1 MAVNNPAFAGNK
13 AFSPNATAE
22 ELQALYDAPSAN
34 RAPEAP
40 LTYEATIAKSF
51 ISFAVLLLG
60 AVAGW
65 VITTTNPAFGMS
77 MVMFA
82 ALGAFVLAMINIF
95 KKEPV
100 PALILGYAAL
110 EGLFL
115 GGISLVFDAQ
125 WSGIV
130 AQAVIATVVVVGVT
144 LALFASGKIRA
155 SARATKIFFIGIISY
170 LVFSVVSMFMSIF
183 GAVDGNFGLNSVEI
197 FGIPLGLIIGP
208 LVILLAAYSLVLDFD
223 MIQRGVAN
231 KAPAKFAWT
240 GAFSIMVTVVWLYLQ
255 ILQFLAIARD

>member
-1 MAVNNPAFAGNK
+1 MAVNNPAFTGNK
-13 AFSPNATAE
+13 AFSPNATAA

-34 RAPEAP
+34 RAPERAM
-40 LTYEATIAKSF
+40 TYEDTVAKSF
-51 ISFAVLLLG
+51 ISFVVLLVG
-60 AVAGW
+60 AAAGW
-65 VITTTNPAFGMS
+65 ILTSMNPAAGAGLM
-77 MVMFA
+77 MFA
-82 ALGAFVLAMINIF
+82 GIGAFVLAMVNIF
-95 KKEPV
+95 KKEPT
-100 PALILGYAAL
+100 PALILAYAAL
-110 EGLFL
+110 EGALL

-130 AQAVIATVVVVGVT
+130 AQAVIATIVVVGVT
-144 LALFASGKIRA
+144 LALFATGKVRA
-155 SARATKIFFIGIISY
+155 SARATKIFFIAIISY
-170 LVFSVVSMFMSIF
+170 LIFSVVSMLMQAF
-183 GAVDGNFGLNSVEI
+183 GATSGMFGLNSVEI